1 MTLNVNEPTDQR
13 LVSEIPGY
21 VRETREAVNALSS
34 GDSVG
39 NTDLTVPVGST
50 SLTVGSELG
59 LYGYESVKVTGSG
72 ISTLT
77 SIIGGTEGQVKV
89 LIFQDTNV
97 RLTDGNLKS
106 SGLFYLNQLPAGS
119 NFNPQQDDVIAFV
132 NIGGDGAS
140 VYGYWKE
147 LYRTLS
153 LK

>member
-72 ISTLT
+72 ISNLT

-106 SGLFYLNQLPAGS
+106 SGLFYLNQLPTGS

>member
-72 ISTLT
+72 ISNLT